1 MALREATTAAS
12 SRRGTT
18 DTGSATREAILKA
31 ACRVIAETGFERI
44 RMRMV
49 GEAAGVS
56 TATLHYHFATREK
69 LFAEALRFSFVD
81 TGADVYGSH
90 GASDTATA
98 RLARII
104 SASLPSSGPL
114 RREWALWME
123 LWCRAIR
130 DKGSSS
136 LCADLY
142 RQHNGWIEA
151 TIRDG
156 IEAGEF
162 TVCDPASHAQLISS
176 LCDGYGVQLMT
187 AVPTLTV
194 KDARQVIWRVASG
207 PLGIDPDFPLGGK
220 S

>member
-1 MALREATTAAS
+1 MTLSDRTTSTAPGRA
-12 SRRGTT
+12 RT
-18 DTGSATREAILKA
+18 DTGTATRGAILQA

-49 GEAAGVS
+49 SEAAGVS

-81 TGADVYGSH
+81 TGADVYRSRGE
-90 GASDTATA
+90 GDTATA

-104 SASLPSSGPL
+104 SASLPSSDTL

-123 LWCRAIR
+123 LWCRAVR
-130 DKGSSS
+130 DPDSSE
-136 LCADLY
+136 LCVDLY

-151 TIRDG
+151 ALREG
-156 IEAGEF
+156 IDSGEF
-162 TVCDPASHAQLISS
+162 GECDPAAHAQLISS

-187 AVPTLTV
+187 DVPALTV
-194 KDARQVIWRVASG
+194 ERARQAIWTVASG
-207 PLGIDPDFPLGGK
+207 PLGIDPDFPHGGN
-220 S
+220 